1 MISCKL
7 NWLSCRRANN
17 DWILQ
22 FQFGFVRVLIK
33 NEQLKFKKSECIMVA
48 LNSIFVCFV
57 ILSALFILCFA
68 LLVSFHR
75 YHIQC
80 SSRRF
85 YVVLLSIVTFLG
97 VRCESLALL
106 HFWPVNPVSWRP
118 FFKTFIVDVCTR
130 RASLSLFPGNFFLL
144 SNILLVELYFY
155 A

>member
-17 DWILQ
+17 DGILQ

-33 NEQLKFKKSECIMVA
+33 NEQLKFKKSECIIGT
-48 LNSIFVCFV
+48 LNSIFFCFV

-68 LLVSFHR
+68 LFLSFHK

-85 YVVLLSIVTFLG
+85 YVVLLSIVTFPG

-106 HFWPVNPVSWRP
+106 HVWPVNPVSCRP
-118 FFKTFIVDVCTR
+118 LFKTFILEVCTR
-130 RASLSLFPGNFFLL
+130 RASLPLFPGNFFHL